1 MRKSRIAFLT
11 ICLLAATLSLVGFSP
26 AQEKVDPVNWRE
38 LVPFLIDIPGYD
50 AEGDAEGAT
59 TTMGSVKISQAER
72 SYVSEEKELQ
82 IEIIDGANVSMVY
95 QGFKMA
101 MNFELDNSEEYL
113 KKVKIKGFPGIEQY
127 NYEDQEAKVIVLI
140 NDRFLMTF
148 DGEKYPKDASELTK
162 VAEMFDL
169 NGMADLANK

>member
-1 MRKSRIAFLT
+1 LT
-11 ICLLAATLSLVGFSP
+11 VTLSLVGFP
-26 AQEKVDPVNWRE
+26 TAQEKVDPVNWRE

-72 SYVSEEKELQ
+72 SYISEEKELQ

-113 KKVKIKGFPGIEQY
+113 KKVEIKGFSGIEQY

-148 DGEKYPKDASELTK
+148 DGENYSKDASELTK